1 MDTAWE
7 PSFDALPPIIEN
19 VPGVVFRLSH
29 EHGNWRTLYVT
40 RNIAAFGYGIDDFLS
55 GDRQWIHLVHPDD
68 RVAVTKSIRDHEEK
82 RVNVFRLRYRV
93 AKRNGDCVAVVE
105 HNTIHRDNQ
114 GRAVCLDKVI
124 VSAGSSEASAGAGE
138 DHFRQQ
144 LVLNEILLSLHD
156 SDPDHSLP
164 IILEHAGTYLDTSRV
179 VLCRDNEDH
188 TGGHIECEWCNRD
201 IPSIK
206 QQSSAQVYP
215 TANRE
220 VSATLLQTGRLLLNA
235 ADTSPEV
242 QEILRY
248 RGLVSSAVFAVYL
261 DGDHYGFICF
271 DDCVD
276 DHVWDDD
283 TVRFLGSIA
292 NIVSSVL
299 ARQKEREV
307 LEQSQRAYEAV
318 LNNVDSYIFVV
329 EPADDTI
336 IFANH
341 AFRRAFGEDCLGTP
355 VMRHLGQEYGALE
368 AKRGMNGGSEAY
380 PEFFCEKSGEWL
392 AVSAD
397 LITWVDGKQARLF
410 NCYNVTAKKLFADA
424 LEDASQ
430 AKSDFLARTS
440 HEIRTPMNAI
450 IGMAEL
456 ILREN
461 AGNIV
466 SSHARSIKHAGTSLL
481 SIINDILDFS
491 KIESGKM
498 EIVPS
503 DYSLASLLNDVVSII
518 RVRAAEKALV
528 FTVNVDARLPDAL
541 RGDEVRVRQI
551 LLNLLGNAVKFTRR
565 GAVGLE
571 VVGSVD
577 KEAKRVTLNLRVID
591 TGSGIRPED
600 LDNLFADFVR
610 LDARTHKGVEGSGL
624 GLHIAK
630 SLAMAMGGDIQV
642 ESEYG
647 SGSIFTVTLPQEFA
661 SPRCLASV
669 DNPEGKSLLVY
680 ETRKR
685 YAESLLRTCHNL
697 GLACQVA
704 TNQEAYSDLLRER
717 LYSHILVADYL
728 YRTAKQIHDKLRLS
742 SVFICL
748 ADYEGSDDKGIRTL
762 TMPAQAISVAN
773 ALNDVDEV
781 ADAECMAPEF
791 CAPTARILLVDDSH
805 INLQVAA
812 GLMQPYGMQ
821 IDMCTSGAAAVE
833 LVQRREYD
841 LVFMDHMMP
850 EMDGVEAA
858 QEIRALTGERFQ
870 RLPIIALT
878 ANAVSGVREIFL
890 KSGMNDFVAKP
901 IEIAKL
907 AAVLERWIPETKKQ
921 PVGFRSDNDEVS
933 VRIDGVDTKLGLQNV
948 GGKME
953 RYTDILAMFCVEGD
967 KAKRLL
973 HDLLKAGDAANFRI
987 QIHSL
992 KSSCASIGATSVV
1005 QAAQQLESMAHVGDL
1020 DGIALRLD
1028 SFLDEVGL
1036 IVANIRTV
1044 IRRASRSTVRKR
1056 REGDLHILEDR
1067 LAALIRSLHGLDA
1080 KAVQKGLDYLR
1091 TYVWPRGVEHALT
1104 AVADAVLVSDFDTAE
1119 EEIHRIEAELLQTA
1133 RQRGA

>member
-1 MDTAWE
+1 MTQG
-7 PSFDALPPIIEN
+7 I
-19 VPGVVFRLSH
+19 GM
-29 EHGNWRTLYVT
+29 Y
-40 RNIAAFGYGIDDFLS
+40 GYCVDDFLS
-55 GDRQWIHLVHPDD
+55 GDRQWLNLVHPDD
-68 RVAVTKSIRDHEEK
+68 RVSVTKSLRNHEAK
-82 RVNVFRLRYRV
+82 RVNTFRLRYRV
-93 AKRNGDCVAVVE
+93 VKRNGDCMAVVD
-105 HNTIHRDNQ
+105 HATLLRDNA
-114 GRAVCLDKVI
+114 GTVVCLDKLI
-124 VSAGSSEASAGAGE
+124 LPAGASE
-138 DHFRQQ
+138 ENAAARDDHFRQQ
-144 LVLNEILLSLHD
+144 VILNEILLSLHD
-156 SDPDHSLP
+156 SDPGHSLP
-164 IILEHAGTYLDTSRV
+164 LILEHAGTYLDTSRV
-179 VLCRDNEDH
+179 ILYRDNTDH
-188 TGGHIECEWCNRD
+188 SSGRIECEWCNRD
-201 IPSIK
+201 IPSIRD
-206 QQSSAQVYP
+206 SASELAYP
-215 TANRE
+215 AALPG
-220 VSATLLQTGRLLLNA
+220 VSEALRQTGRLLLNSG
-235 ADTSPEV
+235 DPSEV
-242 QEILRY
+242 TREILRCK
-248 RGLVSSAVFAVYL
+248 GLVSSAVFAVYR
-261 DGDHYGFICF
+261 DGERYGYICF

-276 DHVWDDD
+276 DRDWDDN

-292 NIVSSVL
+292 NIVSTVL
-299 ARQKEREV
+299 ARQKEREA

-329 EPADDTI
+329 EPTDDTI
-336 IFANH
+336 IFANR

-355 VMRHLGQEYGALE
+355 VVQHLGPEYSALE
-368 AKRGMNGGSEAY
+368 AKRNREGGSEAY
-380 PEFFCEKSGEWL
+380 PEFYCEKSGEWL

-397 LITWVDGKQARLF
+397 LIAWVDGRQARLV

-461 AGNIV
+461 AGTVV

-503 DYSLASLLNDVVSII
+503 EYSLASLLNDVVSII

-528 FTVNVDARLPDAL
+528 FTVNVDARLPDGL

-577 KEAKRVTLNLRVID
+577 KETHRAVLSFRVID
-591 TGSGIRPED
+591 TGSGIKPED

-610 LDARTHKGVEGSGL
+610 LDARTHKGIEGSGL

-630 SLAMAMGGDIQV
+630 SLSVAMGGDIQV

-647 SGSIFTVTLPQEFA
+647 SGSIFTVTLPQEFTSA
-661 SPRCLASV
+661 RCLASV
-669 DNPEGKSLLVY
+669 DNPKGKCLLVY

-704 TNQEAYSDLLRER
+704 TSQETYADLLRER
-717 LYSHILVADYL
+717 LYSHILVADNL
-728 YRTAKQIHDKLRLS
+728 YRAAKQIHDKLRLS
-742 SVFICL
+742 SVFITL
-748 ADYEGSDDKGIRTL
+748 ADYDGVNDRGVRSL

-781 ADAECMAPEF
+781 ADSEFVAPEF
-791 CAPTARILLVDDSH
+791 SAPTARILLVDDSH

-821 IDMCTSGAAAVE
+821 IDMCTGGPAAIE
-833 LVQRREYD
+833 MVQHREYD
-841 LVFMDHMMP
+841 MVFMDHMMP

-858 QEIRALTGERFQ
+858 KEIRMLDGDRFQ
-870 RLPIIALT
+870 RLPIVALT
-878 ANAVSGVREIFL
+878 ANAVSGVRDMFM
-890 KSGMNDFVAKP
+890 KNGMNDFVAKP
-901 IEIAKL
+901 IEVAKL
-907 AAVLERWIPETKKQ
+907 AEVLDRWIPESKKVA
-921 PVGFRSDNDEVS
+921 VGFRPDSDEVS
-933 VRIDGVDTKLGLQNV
+933 VRIDGVDTRVGLQNV

-967 KAKRLL
+967 KSKRRLR
-973 HDLLKAGDAANFRI
+973 DLLAAGDARNFRI
-987 QIHSL
+987 QAHAL
-992 KSSCASIGATSVV
+992 KSACASIGAMSVA
-1005 QAAQQLESMAHVGDL
+1005 QFAQQLENVAHAGDL
-1020 DGIALRLD
+1020 DGIAQQMD
-1028 SFLDEVGL
+1028 PFLDELGMV
-1036 IVANIRTV
+1036 VDNIRAV

-1056 REGDLHILEDR
+1056 RNGDLHILEDR
-1067 LAALIRSLHGLDA
+1067 LAALLRSL
-1080 KAVQKGLDYLR
+1080 
-1091 TYVWPRGVEHALT
+1091 
-1104 AVADAVLVSDFDTAE
+1104 
-1119 EEIHRIEAELLQTA
+1119 
-1133 RQRGA
+1133 